1 MGGALLGIAGMSDD
15 NIIHFNPWRDFND
28 AAPLDD
34 PFAMSRIDTAT
45 LRQGEAIV
53 RHWFKNNGGARTCAP
68 SGLWSPSRTPTRS
81 SARTMQSPGWD

>member
-1 MGGALLGIAGMSDD
+1 MPVLPMGGALLGIAGMSDD

-45 LRQGEAIV
+45 LRQATEDV
-53 RHWFKNNGGARTCAP
+53 RAFGVVVSELGKPIRSNGRT
-68 SGLWSPSRTPTRS
+68 TP
-81 SARTMQSPGWD
+81 SPGSG